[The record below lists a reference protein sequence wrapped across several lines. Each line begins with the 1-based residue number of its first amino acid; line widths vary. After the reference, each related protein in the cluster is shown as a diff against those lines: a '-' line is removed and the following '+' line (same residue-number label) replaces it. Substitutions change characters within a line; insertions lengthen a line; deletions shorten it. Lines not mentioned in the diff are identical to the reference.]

1 MNFWSLAW
9 EYRWVTLEQLKL
21 VVKTENN
28 KFGEITPKEYKDI
41 TKVEFITQ

>member
-28 KFGEITPKEYKDI
+28 KFGEITPEEYKTICNEDF
-41 TKVEFITQ
+41 VTQ